1 MIKPII
7 RNLLIAGGCL
17 CILVFLLVKTRLVD
31 IDEHTCYVNLIL
43 QLQKVN
49 STLNE
54 NLLKARHA
62 YLLNYDPLMEN
73 MHDLKA
79 GADRLQVPPGFL
91 AKGSDGYVRVT
102 GRARELL
109 ALAER
114 KETLLDRFKSENS
127 ILHNSLSFF
136 PVAASELALSMEHR
150 ENGLAPALRALQRDI
165 LMYNLHS
172 NEEVLPRIQ
181 SEIETLS
188 ASREQFIHEARK
200 EDLRRILNHGKS
212 ILKFKS
218 ELDGITQEALDLP
231 IGPLLQKIQAIY
243 GEQYFRMAS
252 VTNNYRLLL
261 YIFAILLA
269 ATVAY
274 YLLRLRNTTLAL
286 TEANLTLENRV
297 QERTG
302 ELNESNSLLQ
312 KALEESLRLK
322 DLANAANHAKSE
334 FLSNMSHEIR
344 TPMNAI
350 IGFSDL
356 LRTQAKDQQ
365 HLKYVESI
373 SSSGKALLH
382 LINDILD
389 LSKVEAGM
397 LSVNPVPFALRPL
410 FTEIGQ
416 IFSWKVAEK
425 GIGFN
430 IDIDPDLPDAIILDQ
445 ARLRQVLLNL
455 VGNAVKFTDSGH
467 VSIKVFWK
475 AGEDNGGGSI
485 LEIEVADT
493 GIGIPEEDRGE
504 IFEAFRQRS
513 GQDHARYGGTGLGL
527 AICKKLVALM
537 NGDIRVDGN
546 PSGKGSMFT
555 VILRN
560 VKATGTLPS
569 KDEDTTGSYGTRYL
583 FQPARI
589 VVADDVDQNHQLI
602 RAYLQDHPFDYIEA
616 WDGEE
621 ALLKIRE
628 HRPDLVL
635 TDIKMP
641 RLSGVDLAKAV
652 AADPV
657 LGSIPIIAVTASALP
672 SELDNLRPQFRAI
685 LIKPLRQDELL
696 AQLAQWLPCRIEY
709 LQPRMPGVEDDHSKA
724 DLSCIDRTGLCQA
737 LAGLDADYQILRKTF
752 QMNRIREFQEKVA
765 RLAELHGAPALLAW
779 SETLAAALSAFN
791 IIQVKTAMD
800 NYKELIN
807 RYTEAVSQELD
818 SQRH

>member
-7 RNLLIAGGCL
+7 RYLLIAGGCL

-31 IDEHTCYVNLIL
+31 IDEHNRYVNLIL
-43 QLQKVN
+43 QLQKVD

-62 YLLNYDPLMEN
+62 YLLNYDPLTEN
-73 MHDLKA
+73 MHDLKT
-79 GADRLQVPPGFL
+79 GADRLKDPPGFL
-91 AKGSDGYVRVT
+91 GKGSDGYLRMT
-102 GRARELL
+102 GRTAELL
-109 ALAER
+109 ALAEK
-114 KETLLDRFKSENS
+114 KEALLDRFKSENS

-136 PVAASELALSMEHR
+136 PVAASELARSMEKHG
-150 ENGLAPALRALQRDI
+150 NGLAPALRALQRDI

-181 SEIETLS
+181 SEIEALS
-188 ASREQFIHEARK
+188 ASRKQFIHGAQR
-200 EDLRRILNHGKS
+200 EDFRRILNHGRL
-212 ILKFKS
+212 ILKYKS
-218 ELDGITQEALDLP
+218 ALDGITQEAMDLP
-231 IGPLLQKIQAIY
+231 IGPLLQKIQATY
-243 GEQYFRMAS
+243 GEQYFRMVS
-252 VTNNYRLLL
+252 VTNNYRLIL
-261 YIFAILLA
+261 YLFSIFLTAAI
-269 ATVAY
+269 AY

-297 QERTG
+297 KERTR
-302 ELNESNSLLQ
+302 ELDESNSLLEN
-312 KALEESLRLK
+312 ALEESLRLK
-322 DLANAANHAKSE
+322 DLANAANNAKSE

-356 LRTQAKDQQ
+356 LRTQTKDRQ

-373 SSSGKALLH
+373 SSSGKALLN

-397 LSVNPVPFALRPL
+397 LSITPAPFAPRPL
-410 FTEIGQ
+410 FKEIGQ

-425 GIGFN
+425 GIGFH
-430 IDIDPDLPDAIILDQ
+430 IDIDHDLPDAIILDQ
-445 ARLRQVLLNL
+445 TRLRQVLLNL
-455 VGNAVKFTDSGH
+455 AGNAVKFTDSGH
-467 VSIKVFWK
+467 VSIKVLWK
-475 AGEDNGGGSI
+475 AGEDNGHGGSI

-493 GIGIPEEDRGE
+493 GIGIPEEERGE

-546 PSGKGSMFT
+546 PAGKGSLFT

-560 VKATGTLPS
+560 VRAAHSLPIEAGEPTG
-569 KDEDTTGSYGTRYL
+569 GYGTRYL
-583 FQPARI
+583 FHPARI
-589 VVADDVDQNHQLI
+589 LVADDVEENIRLL
-602 RAYLQDHPFDYIEA
+602 RAYLEGHPFDYIEA
-616 WDGEE
+616 RDGEE
-621 ALLKIRE
+621 ALRKIRE

-652 AADPV
+652 AADPA
-657 LGSIPIIAVTASALP
+657 LRSLPIIAVTASAMP
-672 SELDNLRPQFRAI
+672 SELDKLRPHFRAI
-685 LIKPLRQDELL
+685 LIKPLRQEELL
-696 AQLAQWLPCRIEY
+696 AQLAQSLPCRIES
-709 LQPRMPGVEDDHSKA
+709 LQPRIPGVEDAPAKV
-724 DLSCIDRTGLCQA
+724 DLSCTDRTGLCRS

-752 QMNRIREFQEKVA
+752 QMNRIRDFREKVA
-765 RLAELHGAPALLAW
+765 ALAELHGAPSLLAW
-779 SETLAAALSAFN
+779 SETLAAALSSFN

-800 NYKELIN
+800 KYQELIT
-807 RYTEAVSQELD
+807 RYPEPMDQGK
-818 SQRH
+818 